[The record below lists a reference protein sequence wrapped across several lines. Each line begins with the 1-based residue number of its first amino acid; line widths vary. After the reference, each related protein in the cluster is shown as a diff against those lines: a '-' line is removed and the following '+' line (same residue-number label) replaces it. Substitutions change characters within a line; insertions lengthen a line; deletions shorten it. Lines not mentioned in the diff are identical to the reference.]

1 MGAAVALGYAGL
13 ACASEGD
20 RTVLETFTA
29 GAQTPRVYEL
39 SVARCSEG
47 KCPIEIRLLE
57 KQTPLAVSTLDW
69 SAPASMAT
77 QAPAGSNSG
86 VGDPLEA
93 GNRPKIWVWGEDE
106 GTVTTAAR
114 SVALSLG
121 RTGLLID
128 QMAGFEHPKRRH
140 YLYVEEGDK
149 LLRAWTAAEPQGP
162 HWTTVELRPASKSGS
177 QDILLF
183 EGFQPGGDEPDSLK
197 ATCLA
202 WAGKSSQLVA
212 SAGCTGLYAIT
223 VGVWPAV
230 DSARQAQAAAGECLS
245 QYWVVRPARSVGAQR
260 YVLRAVTAHKAL
272 AEQALRAARR
282 CAPQLTRSLSS
293 YQP

>member
-1 MGAAVALGYAGL
+1 MDGSEVPDIRLAEGAA
-13 ACASEGD
+13 
-20 RTVLETFTA
+20 
-29 GAQTPRVYEL
+29 
-39 SVARCSEG
+39 
-47 KCPIEIRLLE
+47 
-57 KQTPLAVSTLDW
+57 
-69 SAPASMAT
+69 
-77 QAPAGSNSG
+77 
-86 VGDPLEA
+86 
-93 GNRPKIWVWGEDE
+93 
-106 GTVTTAAR
+106 
-114 SVALSLG
+114 
-121 RTGLLID
+121 
-128 QMAGFEHPKRRH
+128 
-140 YLYVEEGDK
+140 
-149 LLRAWTAAEPQGP
+149 
-162 HWTTVELRPASKSGS
+162 
-177 QDILLF
+177 LLF
-183 EGFQPGGDEPDSLK
+183 ECAASHQPSKFRQALPALQVARSGGSRPAAPRSASATIGSDKNAVAILRVFLRVLGWAQPGGDEPDSLK

-230 DSARQAQAAAGECLS
+230 ERARQAQAAAGDCLS